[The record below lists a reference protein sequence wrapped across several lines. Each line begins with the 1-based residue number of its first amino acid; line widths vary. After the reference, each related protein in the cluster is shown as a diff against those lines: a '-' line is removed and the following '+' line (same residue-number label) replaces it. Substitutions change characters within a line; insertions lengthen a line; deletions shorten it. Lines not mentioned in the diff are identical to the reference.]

1 MSKSYFKYLYQS
13 KKILWNFLTLVFF
26 AISFTPVLSDME
38 DGVLRLKT
46 IVTVALSLSLILCF
60 VLPAILFS
68 VYQRRRSSDQY
79 FALPLNRRT
88 ILVSTIGFSWFFVL
102 MNWLGVTVLAHIL
115 MNAGFLQKWPL
126 LILYMAL
133 AIGVLLL
140 VNSLVFLVANN
151 VFDGI
156 IMTIAYFFIFFI
168 VLFLEKSFTSSIIA
182 GQGDWGVGWL
192 GEVYLLFSPV
202 MMIINDYLR
211 VFMTMG
217 SIYDFYPAWF
227 TISLLVMYG
236 LVALIGLRRYF
247 ICRSS
252 ENAELVSND
261 PMAYPLII
269 HVYLGG
275 LMFALAFQYWKME
288 RFLIVLSLLLLLL
301 AYVIAMFVYRRKI
314 ALSRN
319 NVIVFVLTMAIG
331 FGFAFMGMHTKGF
344 GLANQYQLK
353 VGETLIYEI
362 NNDDYRTRNIHI
374 RIPTHEFSK
383 YQEVIDMME
392 KYRKEEINQYY
403 QLNSDKKVY
412 GYLRVRNDTKTDKFA
427 NLYRYAMHRTLNEK
441 EIEILKKYPSIVEF
455 EK

>member
-79 FALPLNRRT
+79 FALPLSRRT
-88 ILVSTIGFSWFFVL
+88 ILVSTIGFAWFFVL

-202 MMIINDYLR
+202 MMIINDDLR

-217 SIYDFYPAWF
+217 SI
-227 TISLLVMYG
+227 
-236 LVALIGLRRYF
+236 
-247 ICRSS
+247 
-252 ENAELVSND
+252 
-261 PMAYPLII
+261 
-269 HVYLGG
+269 
-275 LMFALAFQYWKME
+275 
-288 RFLIVLSLLLLLL
+288 
-301 AYVIAMFVYRRKI
+301 
-314 ALSRN
+314 
-319 NVIVFVLTMAIG
+319 
-331 FGFAFMGMHTKGF
+331 
-344 GLANQYQLK
+344 
-353 VGETLIYEI
+353 
-362 NNDDYRTRNIHI
+362 
-374 RIPTHEFSK
+374 
-383 YQEVIDMME
+383 
-392 KYRKEEINQYY
+392 
-403 QLNSDKKVY
+403 
-412 GYLRVRNDTKTDKFA
+412 
-427 NLYRYAMHRTLNEK
+427 
-441 EIEILKKYPSIVEF
+441 
-455 EK
+455 